1 MPGSISILV
10 CLSIGVV
17 ILCAYRALMS
27 LLGLVGMS
35 HWEHS
40 LLVLLLVFA
49 NAFVVGF
56 ALGYC
61 PPVCLYLMVKMGLI
75 DGREP
80 GR

>member
-1 MPGSISILV
+1 MPGSIPILV

-17 ILCAYRALMS
+17 ILGAYRALMS
-27 LLGLVGMS
+27 LLGLVGAS
-35 HWEHS
+35 CWQQS
-40 LLVLLLVFA
+40 LTALLLVFV

-75 DGREP
+75 DRREP
-80 GR
+80 SR